1 MAKGL
6 TAKQEAILEF
16 VVEYIADEGYP
27 PSIREIGDK
36 FGIGSLRGVTV
47 HLDALEKKGCIE
59 RSSTPRS
66 IKVIHPAYST
76 QGRVVMLPLLGQ
88 IAAGNPIL
96 ADGNIDEMMPVPG
109 EMVRNIRGAFLLRV
123 KGDSMTG
130 DGIRP
135 RDLVV
140 IRPQERAEHNDL
152 VAVLLGEEA
161 TVKRIHF
168 DSDGVRL
175 MPSNPAYE
183 PIRVEQEDSRIIGKV
198 IGLLRDY
205 EGTAF

>member
-1 MAKGL
+1 
-6 TAKQEAILEF
+6 
-16 VVEYIADEGYP
+16 
-27 PSIREIGDK
+27 
-36 FGIGSLRGVTV
+36 
-47 HLDALEKKGCIE
+47 
-59 RSSTPRS
+59 
-66 IKVIHPAYST
+66 
-76 QGRVVMLPLLGQ
+76 
-88 IAAGNPIL
+88 
-96 ADGNIDEMMPVPG
+96 
-109 EMVRNIRGAFLLRV
+109 
-123 KGDSMTG
+123 MTG